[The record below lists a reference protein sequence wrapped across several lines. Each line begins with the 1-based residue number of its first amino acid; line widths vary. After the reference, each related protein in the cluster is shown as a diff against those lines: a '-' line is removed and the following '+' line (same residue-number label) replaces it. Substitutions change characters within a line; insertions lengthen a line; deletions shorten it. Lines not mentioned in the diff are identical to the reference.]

1 VQIAASE
8 FKAKCLGLMD
18 EVSRTGETLVI
29 TKHGQP
35 VARLLPAQ
43 TEGTPLLGRLRGS
56 VRITGDIEAPTGEIW
71 SADA

>member
-1 VQIAASE
+1 MQIAASE

-18 EVSRTGETLVI
+18 QVSRTGETVVI

-35 VARLLPAQ
+35 VARLLRAE
-43 TEGTPLLGRLRGS
+43 TDDAPLLGRLKGS
-56 VRITGDIEAPTGEIW
+56 VRISGDIEAPTGDAW

>member
-1 VQIAASE
+1 MQIAASE
-8 FKAKCLGLMD
+8 FKARCLGLMD
-18 EVSRTGETLVI
+18 EVSRTGEALVI

-43 TEGTPLLGRLRGS
+43 TDEPPLLGRLRGS
-56 VRITGDIEAPTGEIW
+56 VRIAGDIEAPLGEAW

>member
-1 VQIAASE
+1 MQIAASE

-18 EVSRTGETLVI
+18 EVSRTGEALVI
-29 TKHGQP
+29 TKHGHP

-43 TEGTPLLGRLRGS
+43 ASEAPLLGRLRGS
-56 VRITGDIEAPTGEIW
+56 VRITGDIEAPLGDVW